1 MSADSIR
8 ALAEG
13 QSSIGAFIVQ
23 MTFKDLGLAL
33 AEAERAAVLMPSASV
48 VHDRLVGLVAGGTLV
63 RSRSVGA
70 RLPAARDAGLV
81 SHLLGTNDNPGSSY

>member
-1 MSADSIR
+1 
-8 ALAEG
+8 
-13 QSSIGAFIVQ
+13 

-33 AEAERAAVLMPSASV
+33 AEAERAAVMMPYASV
-48 VHDRLVGLVAGGTLV
+48 VHDRLVGLVAGRLG

-81 SHLLGTNDNPGSSY
+81 SHLLGTNDNPGSS